1 MYAAAARWKAEAL
14 LEDQSLFGGRALDG
28 RGAARELVEAFIDQP
43 DLGGGTFVNKL
54 RTQLAEVSVDAVQ
67 VAAELL
73 YVHVLI
79 MSTDAMKGESKRELI
94 SQVLAFRDT
103 GTDRPTEE
111 LEHALFGGV
120 VRTGT
125 GFNTDRWKMFAYL
138 IRVFECIKHMD
149 LRTRR
154 RAVDTLESFREA
166 LSGVDVQSVWTQQ
179 FALEHLLFPDST
191 PSIISRDDRSSIS
204 RAFGKEGSPAKLEDL
219 PLELEPNVKYGNST
233 GVDFYLT
240 PYREHWRE
248 PDSKLRT
255 YVLWSKLMHER
266 EDFESEEVQWKHELA
281 AKIRLASQALIDGGD
296 AERSIKS
303 IMSSSTLVNFRV
315 ADDFKHWVQNNPEK
329 FRMAL
334 TALHADPGPA
344 GIDVFLSFIPED
356 EFKTLGAR
364 LSIAS
369 LFVMAIDPV
378 NLPPWRSEP
387 AKAAFRLTNGYKAQQ
402 SATAGEHYLLFLERL
417 DAVRK
422 ALVGIGGPSLN
433 RLEAQGIVWLI
444 SKATDV
450 PGWSDE
456 TEKTFLEWRA
466 GKSTAGPLE
475 VLAPTSVV
483 GGGTATEEEAPQQT
497 LETLAAD
504 LCFDD
509 AGADWLEETIELL
522 QEKRQIILQGPPG
535 TGKTFLARALADFV
549 SNHGKVWMTQF
560 HPGTSYEDFIQGL
573 RPDPS
578 NAGSFKIIDG
588 PFLKAAAHAEQHPDQ
603 TVVVIIDE
611 INRGNIPAVFGELYF
626 LLEYRGHTVTLNYG
640 DAFSLPKNL
649 LVIGT
654 MNTADRSITTLDAAL
669 RRRFYIRDLRPG
681 EVPVDGMLGTF
692 LENGVGDNLWFADLL
707 DMANSFIPDRDQH
720 IGPSHLMVTNEKKA
734 RRAWKHSVIPTLEE
748 LYYNQPGK
756 LEDFDFDTLKAKV
769 CGIASD
775 ATTD

>member
-14 LEDQSLFGGRALDG
+14 LDDRSLFGGRGLDG
-28 RGAARELVEAFIDQP
+28 RGAVRELVEAFIDQP
-43 DLGGGTFVNKL
+43 DLGSGTFVSKL

-79 MSTDAMKGESKRELI
+79 MSTDAMRGESKRDLVN
-94 SQVLAFRDT
+94 QVLAFRDT

-111 LEHALFGGV
+111 LEQALFGGV

-125 GFNTDRWKMFAYL
+125 GFNTDRWKMFSYL
-138 IRVFECIKHMD
+138 IRVFECFKHLD
-149 LRTRR
+149 PRERR
-154 RAVDTLESFREA
+154 SAADTLESFRAA

-179 FALEHLLFPDST
+179 FALEHLLFPNST
-191 PSIISRDDRSSIS
+191 PSIISRDDRAAIS
-204 RAFGKEGSPAKLEDL
+204 RAFGQDGSPAKLEQL
-219 PLELEPNVKYGNST
+219 PLELEPNVRYGNST

-240 PYREHWRE
+240 PYREQWRQT
-248 PDSKLRT
+248 DSKMRT
-255 YVLWSKLMHER
+255 YVEWSKLMHER
-266 EDFESEEVQWKHELA
+266 EDFEREEVQWKHELA
-281 AKIRLASQALIDGGD
+281 AKILPASQALIDGGD
-296 AERSIKS
+296 AEDSIKS
-303 IMSSSTLVNFRV
+303 IMGSSALVNYRV
-315 ADDFKHWVQNNPEK
+315 ADNFKHWAKSNPEK

-334 TALHADPGPA
+334 AALHADPGPS
-344 GIDVFLSFIPED
+344 GIDAFLSFIPED

-364 LSIAS
+364 LSVAS
-369 LFVMAIDPV
+369 LLAMAIDPE

-387 AKAAFRLTNGYKAQQ
+387 AKAAIRLTNGYKAQQ
-402 SATAGEHYLLFLERL
+402 SATEGEHYLLFLERL

-422 ALVGIGGPSLN
+422 ALADIGGPSLS

-444 SKATDV
+444 SKTSDV
-450 PGWSDE
+450 AGWSDE
-456 TEKTFLEWRA
+456 LEKMFLAWRA
-466 GKSTAGPLE
+466 GKSTAGPTD
-475 VLAPTSVV
+475 APTHADEGSDE
-483 GGGTATEEEAPQQT
+483 TAQEEVSAQPS

-509 AGADWLEETIELL
+509 AGADWLEETVELL

-535 TGKTFLARALADFV
+535 TGKTYLARALADFV
-549 SNHGKVWMTQF
+549 SNRGKVWMTQF

-578 NAGSFKIIDG
+578 NAGSFKIVDG

-626 LLEYRGHTVTLNYG
+626 LLEYRGHAVTLNYG
-640 DAFSLPKNL
+640 DTFSLPKNL
-649 LVIGT
+649 LLIGT
-654 MNTADRSITTLDAAL
+654 MNTADRSITALDAAL
-669 RRRFYIRDLRPG
+669 RRRFYVRDLRPG

-692 LENGVGDNLWFADLL
+692 LENDGGNNPWFADLL

-720 IGPSHLMVTNEKKA
+720 IGPSHLMVTSEKKA

-756 LEDFDFDTLKAKV
+756 WEDFDFDTLKAKV

-775 ATTD
+775 AATD